1 MIYDALPQQQLS
13 ESIAALKTVQY
24 ALMSDNGVNED
35 SFAYLQMSAVRS
47 LEDAIA
53 RLQDQ
58 GVPSLNGERH
68 AALTESLRQLF
79 EYESDA
85 RCPELLR
92 RIKVHQATLF
102 LS

>member
-1 MIYDALPQQQLS
+1 MIYDALPQQQLL
-13 ESIAALKTVQY
+13 EAINALKTVQY
-24 ALMSDNGVNED
+24 ALMSDGVVED
-35 SFAYLQMSAVRS
+35 SFACLQISAIKA
-47 LEDAIA
+47 LEEAIL
-53 RLQDQ
+53 RM
-58 GVPSLNGERH
+58 GVPALNGERH

-92 RIKVHQATLF
+92 RIKAHQATLF

>member
-1 MIYDALPQQQLS
+1 MIYDKNPHQQLS
-13 ESIAALKTVQY
+13 ESIAALKTVGH
-24 ALMSDNGVNED
+24 ALTGDGVNDD
-35 SFAYLQMSAVRS
+35 SFAYLQMSAVKS

-92 RIKVHQATLF
+92 RIKAHQATLF

>member
-13 ESIAALKTVQY
+13 EAVNALKTVQY

-35 SFAYLQMSAVRS
+35 SIACLQVSAINS

-53 RLQDQ
+53 RM
-58 GVPSLNGERH
+58 GVPALNGERH
-68 AALTESLRQLF
+68 SELTESLRQLF
-79 EYESDA
+79 EYESEA

-92 RIKVHQATLF
+92 RIKAHQATLF